1 MPKTTDFDYTLPEG
15 SIAQNPLQ
23 RRDSSRLL
31 VLSRSEATFQHRKFS
46 DISDYLNPGD
56 VLVANN
62 SRVIPARLFG
72 HKVET
77 MGKVEILLLEKQDG
91 EEWRVL
97 VGGRNVNPGVSVQI
111 HDKVGQDTD
120 LAAEVVSAENG
131 PIRRVR
137 FNQALGPFLDQVGHT
152 PLPPYIH
159 ASLDDPERYQTIYAK
174 PEGSAAAPTAGL
186 HFSPELLLRL
196 RDKGVIFEEITLHV
210 GLDTFKPVE
219 TEEVEEHSIHSEWCR
234 ISPESAERI
243 NRAKLAGGRI
253 IAVGTTSTRVLETA
267 ALRSAGVTGPLSGM
281 SRLDD
286 RSAGI
291 SACAWQPVVAYE
303 GKTDLYIYPGYRFRA
318 VDVMVT
324 NFHLPKSSLVMMVS
338 AFASRNQILSAYRT
352 AVEKGYRFYSF
363 GDAMLIE

>member
-31 VLSRSEATFQHRKFS
+31 VLNRADGTVQHRKFS
-46 DISDYLNPGD
+46 EISDYLNPGD

-62 SRVIPARLFG
+62 SRVLPARLLG

-77 MGKVEILLLEKQDG
+77 KGKVEILLLEKQDG
-91 EEWRVL
+91 DEWRVL
-97 VGGRNVNPGVSVQI
+97 AGGRNIIPGLSVQL
-111 HDKVGQDTD
+111 HDKDGQDTD
-120 LAAEVVSAENG
+120 LVAEVVSVENG

-137 FNQALGPFLDQVGHT
+137 FNKAIEPFLNQVGHT

-159 ASLDDPERYQTIYAK
+159 TALADPERYQTIYAK

-219 TEEVEEHSIHSEWCR
+219 TEDAEDHSIHSEWCR
-234 ISPESAERI
+234 ITPESAERI

-253 IAVGTTSTRVLETA
+253 VAIGTTSTRVLETA
-267 ALRSAGVTGPLSGM
+267 ALRSAGVAGPLSIM
-281 SRLDD
+281 SLLDN
-286 RSAGI
+286 RAAGI
-291 SACAWQPVVAYE
+291 SACAWRPVAAYE
-303 GKTDLYIYPGYRFRA
+303 GKTDLYIYPGFRFRA
-318 VDVMVT
+318 VDAMVT

-338 AFASRNQILSAYRT
+338 AFATRNQILSSYRI